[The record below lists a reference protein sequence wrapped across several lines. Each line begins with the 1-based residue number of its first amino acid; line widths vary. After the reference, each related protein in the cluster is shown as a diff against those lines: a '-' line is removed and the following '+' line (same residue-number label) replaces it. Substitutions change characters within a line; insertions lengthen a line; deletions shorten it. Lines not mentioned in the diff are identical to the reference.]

1 VLALFTFAVLVSV
14 VKFAELKILVIV
26 VDVDVLIVGH
36 EPVKKYRAKL
46 IEILFKIKFMQKQLK
61 S

>member
-46 IEILFKIKFMQKQLK
+46 IERGLAHKRRTLAPK
-61 S
+61 